1 MTTVTING
9 NTYSADGSA
18 AKDMTNGG
26 HRTWFIPLVSDVA
39 TVAGT
44 VATQAAQTAIDATNA
59 ANGAAATRGTST
71 TSLTVAAGSQSI
83 TTQSGKQFVVGNYV
97 TVSRTSA
104 PATLMHGVV
113 TAYSGTA
120 LTVDVSTI
128 AGSGTFTDW
137 TIALSG
143 AKGNTGATGNGDIA
157 YLAKTGAYTVTAA
170 DKGKLIDCTS
180 GTFTLSFSACAT
192 LGANWITYI
201 RNSGTGVITLDPNA
215 SETIDGAATFT
226 LNPGAS
232 CMVQC
237 DGTALRKA
245 GLYQYD
251 SELFIHTQDQKASG
265 TVAGASSTGENLRQ
279 MNTVVSNTL
288 TGASLASNQV
298 TLAAGVYRYEAKA
311 SMNGTTT
318 SGRIRLKNVTD
329 STYLQQGIFAANINN
344 QNVELSVGGVI
355 NITASK
361 AFQIAHHVVAG
372 TATYGL
378 GQGLTTGDIEV
389 YADLKIWRIA

>member
-44 VATQAAQTAIDATNA
+44 VATQAAQTAIDAANA

-71 TSLTVAAGSQSI
+71 TSLTVATGSQSI

-104 PATLMHGVV
+104 PTTLMHGVV

-192 LGANWITYI
+192 LGANWISYI
-201 RNSGTGVITLDPNA
+201 RNSGTGVITLDPSGA
-215 SETIDGAATFT
+215 ETIDGVATFA
-226 LNPGAS
+226 LNPGAI
-232 CMVQC
+232 CLIQC
-237 DGTALRKA
+237 DGSTLRKS
-245 GLYQYD
+245 GLYQFANEY
-251 SELFIHTQDQKASG
+251 LHVQDQKASG
-265 TVAGASSTGENLRQ
+265 TASGTSSAGVNVRVL
-279 MNTVVSNTL
+279 NTVVTNAIA
-288 TGASLASNQV
+288 GASLASNIV
-298 TLAAGVYRYEAKA
+298 TLPAGSYEFAASAPLFDGGGTVRRLALYNHTDSSYII
-311 SMNGTTT
+311 SGPTTT
-318 SGRIRLKNVTD
+318 ADNGLSIADGRFTL
-329 STYLQQGIFAANINN
+329 
-344 QNVELSVGGVI
+344 
-355 NITASK
+355 
-361 AFQIAHHVVAG
+361 
-372 TATYGL
+372 TATKGVKLSHFVTNGRATNGL
-378 GQGLTTGDIEV
+378 GQAGSTGQAEV
-389 YADLKIWRIA
+389 YADLKIWKVL